1 MKIWKFF
8 RHKSLVLLCT
18 LKKKKKSNQEI
29 SSGEMASMQI
39 GLFCIRKC
47 IDILV
52 ENSEKAMI

>member
-8 RHKSLVLLCT
+8 RHKSVVLLCT
-18 LKKKKKSNQEI
+18 LKKKKSNQEI

>member
-1 MKIWKFF
+1 MYIK
-8 RHKSLVLLCT
+8 
-18 LKKKKKSNQEI
+18 KKKKKSNQEI